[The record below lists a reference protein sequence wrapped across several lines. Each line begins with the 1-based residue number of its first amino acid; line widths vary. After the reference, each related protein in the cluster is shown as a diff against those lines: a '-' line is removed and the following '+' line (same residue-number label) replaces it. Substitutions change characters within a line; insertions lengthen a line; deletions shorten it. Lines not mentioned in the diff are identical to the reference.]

1 MRKDMLEEFSNTKK
15 EGMNIVILENMVLD
29 IIMEIIFNDIK
40 IKLPW
45 FEKK

>member
-1 MRKDMLEEFSNTKK
+1 MLEEFSNTKK

-40 IKLPW
+40 IKLP
-45 FEKK
+45 

>member
-1 MRKDMLEEFSNTKK
+1 MLEEFSNTKK

-40 IKLPW
+40 IKYLDLG
-45 FEKK
+45 KNN

>member
-1 MRKDMLEEFSNTKK
+1 MLEEFLNTKK

-40 IKLPW
+40 IKLP
-45 FEKK
+45 

>member
-1 MRKDMLEEFSNTKK
+1 MLEEFLNTKK

-40 IKLPW
+40 IKYLDLG
-45 FEKK
+45 KNN